1 MTSSIAQQQL
11 VKQVL
16 KVFQSSSVAR
26 SWADNHRS
34 AVQDILKQAGFGF
47 FPTPDI
53 PEHISLRGQ
62 AEQPGPRSFFTELLS
77 SMSDLKFSRDG
88 RYMLARDFMTLK
100 LWDVNMESS
109 PVATYPIHEHLK
121 PRVCTVS
128 CLHGTFTLHVH
139 IMSCLLA

>member
-1 MTSSIAQQQL
+1 MIC
-11 VKQVL
+11 
-16 KVFQSSSVAR
+16 
-26 SWADNHRS
+26 W
-34 AVQDILKQAGFGF
+34 
-47 FPTPDI
+47 
-53 PEHISLRGQ
+53 EQ

-121 PRVCTVS
+121 PRVCTA
-128 CLHGTFTLHVH
+128 CFLQCTCTFNVHV
-139 IMSCLLA
+139 MSILVKLESPYPLVPALLPDPSQEVQCCCRSTVIWVGRANLFTCSAFSP